1 MLINFKKKKRY
12 IFQFLLEKVSFYH
25 TGSAFTQHFYIC
37 WVSFVVKANIT
48 LYLRFIYLYI
58 LAECEVETDSKL
70 EESSTDALPSRGV
83 LMVNKSRQSSVFM
96 EDNSASSIKTQDSA
110 KQIKKPEISSV
121 QSGKQINTF
130 IYGICLILKDVG
142 ALTWNFVLCLCME
155 KCAGNDIKIVD

>member
-1 MLINFKKKKRY
+1 MPNFQLIKVWGIQTLVFINFKRKRV
-12 IFQFLLEKVSFYH
+12 IFFIFLPEKVSVYH
-25 TGSAFTQHFYIC
+25 TGSAFTRHYYIC
-37 WVSFVVKANIT
+37 QVSFVLKANIT

-96 EDNSASSIKTQDSA
+96 EDNSASSNKTQDSA

-121 QSGKQINTF
+121 QSGK
-130 IYGICLILKDVG
+130 
-142 ALTWNFVLCLCME
+142 
-155 KCAGNDIKIVD
+155 

>member
-1 MLINFKKKKRY
+1 M
-12 IFQFLLEKVSFYH
+12 
-25 TGSAFTQHFYIC
+25 FTQHYYIC
-37 WVSFVVKANIT
+37 RVLFVLKANTT

-96 EDNSASSIKTQDSA
+96 EDNSASSSKTQDSA

-130 IYGICLILKDVG
+130 IYDICLILNDVG
-142 ALTWNFVLCLCME
+142 SLTWNFVLCLCME
-155 KCAGNDIKIVD
+155 KCAKKNAIKNCG